1 MDTKSFVKI
10 LRKVVREEVQRAVK
24 EAITEQKVSHKKVI
38 DHGINL
44 QRISEEQENPYSPRA
59 RKAPKKQF
67 TKNSMLNDILNETA
81 ATGDFKSM
89 MDGPA
94 VTQEEWPTLGEMR
107 TSQMVAQSM
116 PKVVQGVN
124 GESVDTSKQEVQTAM
139 ANITKD
145 YSGLMKAIDKKKSG
159 K

>member
-89 MDGPA
+89 MEGPA
-94 VTQEEWPTLGEMR
+94 VTQV
-107 TSQMVAQSM
+107 VAQSM

>member
-24 EAITEQKVSHKKVI
+24 QALTEQTVSDKKVI
-38 DHGINL
+38 DHGIKL
-44 QRISEEQENPYSPRA
+44 QNIAEGHTNPYSPRTA
-59 RKAPKKQF
+59 TKKKQY

-89 MDGPA
+89 MEGPA
-94 VTQEEWPTLGEMR
+94 VTQDEWPTMGQMR
-107 TSQMVAQSM
+107 TSNTVQPVAQ
-116 PKVVQGVN
+116 GIN
-124 GESVDTSKQEVQTAM
+124 GEVVDTSKPDVQTAM

-145 YSGLMKAIDKKKSG
+145 YSSLMKAIDKKKG